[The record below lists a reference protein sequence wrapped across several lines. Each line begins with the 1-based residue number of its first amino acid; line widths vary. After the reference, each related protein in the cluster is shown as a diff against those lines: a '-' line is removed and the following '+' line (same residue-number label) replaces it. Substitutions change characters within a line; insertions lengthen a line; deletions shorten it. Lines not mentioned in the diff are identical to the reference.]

1 MSPPWSDVEWTSLD
15 TVEETPL
22 DTMQGNLDYL
32 RDITDR
38 KILATGALVTAGEEF
53 AVGPQSAGTSA
64 VRLIAPSLGL
74 ALGPVTLNNP
84 SSGLVLAQQL
94 AYAIPSSVT
103 KGGVRRD
110 ALNLEWRYDGGS
122 PWFFAGVVGTLV
134 WSRGVDVE
142 YLDSE
147 VYIEA
152 VAQHRLDGTVDAS
165 YLTVRFASL
174 RITGTR
180 T

>member
-1 MSPPWSDVEWTSLD
+1 MSSWSDVEWSSLD
-15 TVEETPL
+15 TVEEAAL

-32 RDITDR
+32 RETTDR
-38 KILATGALVTAGEEF
+38 KELCRSAGVTIGEEF

-64 VRLIAPSLGL
+64 VRLVAPALGI
-74 ALGPVTLNNP
+74 ALGPVTLNSP

-94 AYAIPSSVT
+94 AYAIPASVS
-103 KGGVRRD
+103 KGGIRRD
-110 ALNLEWRYDGGS
+110 TLQVEWRFDGGS
-122 PWFFAGVVGTLV
+122 AWVLAGVVGTLA
-134 WSRGVDVE
+134 WSRGADVE

-147 VYIEA
+147 IYIEA
-152 VAQHRLDGTVDAS
+152 VAQHRLAGAVDAS
-165 YLTVRFASL
+165 YMTVRFASL